1 MTTTGSSVSHANDC
15 AHFEAQL
22 GAWLEHDLDASAQQ
36 WMTTHRHRCDACAR
50 LVADLETVIADASTL
65 PPLTPPR
72 DLWQGIEARLD
83 APVIPI
89 SSTFVGAP
97 VGTPARQRTVTVRW
111 FAIAATLL
119 VAVSSVVTWQ
129 VARRGITGF
138 TGMTSSD
145 STRSNPAQVIARAD
159 TPASVGV
166 SAGISSVDSSTSR
179 DASLDTPSATGTTHV
194 ATGSPLP
201 RNARRASVTAVA
213 NDDADLLDVD
223 VTYER
228 EISALRH
235 IVDERFAE
243 LDSGTVTVLR
253 RNLEIIDQAI
263 ADSRSA
269 LARDPRS
276 AVVSSQLDRAL
287 QAKLSLMRRVALL

>member
-36 WMTTHRHRCDACAR
+36 WMTTHRHRCAACAR

-72 DLWQGIEARLD
+72 DLWQGIEGRLD

-89 SSTFVGAP
+89 PSTFVGAP
-97 VGTPARQRTVTVRW
+97 AGTPARQRTVTVRW

-129 VARRGITGF
+129 VARRGITG
-138 TGMTSSD
+138 MTSSD
-145 STRSNPAQVIARAD
+145 STGSNPAQVIARAD

-166 SAGISSVDSSTSR
+166 PAGISPADSSAPR
-179 DASLDTPSATGTTHV
+179 DVSLDIPSATGTTHV

-201 RNARRASVTAVA
+201 RNARRAGVTAVA

-235 IVDERFAE
+235 IVDERFGE

-263 ADSRSA
+263 ADSRTA